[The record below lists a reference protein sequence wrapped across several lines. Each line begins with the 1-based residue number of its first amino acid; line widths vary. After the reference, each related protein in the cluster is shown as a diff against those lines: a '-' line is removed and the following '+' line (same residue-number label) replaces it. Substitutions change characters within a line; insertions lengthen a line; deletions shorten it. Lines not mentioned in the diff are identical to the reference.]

1 VSDTSKYPLPKG
13 TSADG
18 PYDLAITPES
28 AGWAYSGLRVLT
40 LKPGGE
46 HVLSTGE
53 NEFLVLPLNGG
64 CTVAVDGR
72 GFELGGRT
80 DVYSAVSDFAYL
92 PRESPT
98 VISSADGGTSALPSA
113 RTEQGGHSARYG
125 RKEDVPV
132 ELHGAGA
139 LKGSFS
145 VSFVGSTPITQYVHE
160 TATAAGKRVQAPG
173 GGAKNHAVVLPDADL
188 EFAANHLTA
197 GAYGSADERCMAVGD
212 AADGLVDVL
221 EHKAREINVGPGDR
235 PVTDMRSPSAQPS
248 PPSN

>member
-40 LKPGGE
+40 LRPGGE

-53 NEFLVLPLNGG
+53 NEFLVLPLKGG

-139 LKGSFS
+139 
-145 VSFVGSTPITQYVHE
+145 
-160 TATAAGKRVQAPG
+160 
-173 GGAKNHAVVLPDADL
+173 
-188 EFAANHLTA
+188 
-197 GAYGSADERCMAVGD
+197 
-212 AADGLVDVL
+212 
-221 EHKAREINVGPGDR
+221 
-235 PVTDMRSPSAQPS
+235 RSPSLPDRGRERLRLSEGAPARAKPS
-248 PPSN
+248 VGEGPRHGRAARRRARRAPFRRHSAEPPGRHGPSIAAPGYDLYCLDAIAGPGPNRPWLTCDDPAHGRVRDTWASQDVDDRLPFGEHR